1 MAHEVSIVSASFDIG
16 RGDWQGEVSGAPIPA
31 WQARSTETYLT
42 WFNNLARLRNQMVI
56 FTDESF
62 AQTILDTR
70 KSYGLEG

>member
-1 MAHEVSIVSASFDIG
+1 MAHEVSIVSAFFDIG
-16 RGDWQGEVSGAPIPA
+16 RGDWQGEVSGTPIPA

-62 AQTILDTR
+62 AQIILDTQAMALR
-70 KSYGLEG
+70 